1 MREAAVSTPPGAGVR
16 RGELIVAAALEA
28 RLQQNAYDRFEDAVA
43 DFFGVNRTAM
53 RCLEVLDR
61 TGQLTAGEVAR
72 QTGLTSGA
80 VTALLDRLE
89 RAGYL
94 RRLRDPADRRRILV
108 ELTDQARAA
117 IAAVYGPLT
126 QAMTALERYTDAE
139 LELLADFLRTGS
151 GLLGEHAER
160 IRALGAGRAAGPAPS
175 P

>member
-1 MREAAVSTPPGAGVR
+1 VSTPPSAGAQR
-16 RGELIVAAALEA
+16 SELILAAALEA
-28 RLQQNAYDRFEDAVA
+28 RLQQNAYDRFEDAAA

-53 RCLEVLDR
+53 RCMEVLDR
-61 TGQLTAGEVAR
+61 TGQLTAGEIAR

-80 VTALLDRLE
+80 ATALLDRLE

-108 ELTDQARAA
+108 ELTDKARAA
-117 IAAVYGPLT
+117 SREVYEPLA
-126 QAMTALERYTDAE
+126 QAMTEFERYTDAE

-151 GLLGEHAER
+151 GLLLENTER
-160 IRALGAGRAAGPAPS
+160 IRALIAGRPAGPAPS

>member
-1 MREAAVSTPPGAGVR
+1 VSTPPPAGAQR
-16 RGELIVAAALEA
+16 SELILAAALEA
-28 RLQQNAYDRFEDAVA
+28 RLQQNAYDRFEDAAA

-53 RCLEVLDR
+53 RCMEVLDR
-61 TGQLTAGEVAR
+61 TGQLTAGDIAR

-80 VTALLDRLE
+80 ATALLDRLE

-117 IAAVYGPLT
+117 TREVYGPLA
-126 QAMTALERYTDAE
+126 QAVTEFERYTDAE

-151 GLLGEHAER
+151 GLLLDNTER
-160 IRALGAGRAAGPAPS
+160 IRALIAARAPGPAAPS

>member
-1 MREAAVSTPPGAGVR
+1 VSTPPPAGAQR
-16 RGELIVAAALEA
+16 SELILAAALEA
-28 RLQQNAYDRFEDAVA
+28 RLQQNAYDRFEDAAA

-53 RCLEVLDR
+53 RCMEVLDR
-61 TGQLTAGEVAR
+61 TGQLTAGEIAR

-80 VTALLDRLE
+80 ATALLDRLE

-117 IAAVYGPLT
+117 SREIYGPLA
-126 QAMTALERYTDAE
+126 QAVTEFERYTDAE

-151 GLLGEHAER
+151 GLLLENTER
-160 IRALGAGRAAGPAPS
+160 IRALIAARAAGPAKTTQLS
-175 P
+175 E